1 MGCGTGTIMA
11 KKRLTDHLQI
21 LRETVGMPLP
31 KMLRDFAAEIDWTKD
46 KSVEEVWECKEG
58 HRYESPIHITASDCH
73 CGFPMKRI
81 WQRPQS

>member
-1 MGCGTGTIMA
+1 VS

-46 KSVEEVWECKEG
+46 QSVQEVWECREN
-58 HRYESPIHITASDCH
+58 HRYESPIPISDAECY
-73 CGFPMKRI
+73 CGLPQKRI
-81 WQRPQS
+81 WTRQSPMQP